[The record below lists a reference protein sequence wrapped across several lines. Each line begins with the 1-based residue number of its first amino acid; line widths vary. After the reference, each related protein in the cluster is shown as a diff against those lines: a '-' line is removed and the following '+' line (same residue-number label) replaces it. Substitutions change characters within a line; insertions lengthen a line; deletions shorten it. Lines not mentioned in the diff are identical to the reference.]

1 MLEPSDRGVLF
12 GSPVVGCRWALG
24 QTTTRRPAASLPV
37 AIGLEHPIAIG
48 CSMLG
53 VVARLRITQHG
64 GNVSGN
70 PGVTTRR
77 YRTGLDEI
85 GPAPEQPGWVWTGP
99 SGGLGTD
106 S

>member
-12 GSPVVGCRWALG
+12 GITRCWVPLG
-24 QTTTRRPAASLPV
+24 TRPDDQPRRSQLLPGSSIQSRSGARRSGWV
-37 AIGLEHPIAIG
+37 A
-48 CSMLG
+48 ML
-53 VVARLRITQHG
+53 RLTQHG
-64 GNVSGN
+64 GNLSGN

-77 YRTGLDEI
+77 YMTTLDEI

-99 SGGLGTD
+99 AGRFRSD

>member
-12 GSPVVGCRWALG
+12 GHPLLGAVGHSA
-24 QTTTRRPAASLPV
+24 RRPAASLPV

-99 SGGLGTD
+99 GGGLGTD